1 MEVSEN
7 LDFTLATLT
16 LGDPLTIA
24 PPILEPSLFSFMLV
38 HTWIIM
44 VALTSVTLK
53 DDTAII
59 QHSDIIEP
67 GLQSNELT
75 TFSCVQ
81 VFTPIMLRT

>member
-16 LGDPLTIA
+16 LGDSLTIA
-24 PPILEPSLFSFMLV
+24 PSIVEPSLFSFMLV

-59 QHSDIIEP
+59 QHFEIIEP
-67 GLQSNELT
+67 GLQSNGST